1 MRVINRLVF
10 GFVAFTVV
18 VLVLA
23 SLGDGDVAA
32 QDATQPRYTP
42 RVTFSAPSLCQIHE
56 GLREDTDLLQ
66 PRISLATYGRLNGLD
81 VAGVNADA
89 LGVLIDWIRLE
100 SLMADA
106 RVADPTFQCYGWVFT
121 EGGTDDA
128 VATRASGPLRR

>member
-23 SLGDGDVAA
+23 SLGDVAA

-66 PRISLATYGRLNGLD
+66 ARVNLAAYGRVNGLD
-81 VAGVNADA
+81 VAADA
-89 LGVLIDWIRLE
+89 LGVLTDWIRLE

-106 RVADPTFQCYGWVFT
+106 RVADPTFQCYDWVFT
-121 EGGTDDA
+121 EDGTD